1 MKVQQDTVECAV
13 CWCVFF
19 WFVVFYV
26 CLFVWLVGCLFL
38 YLFVCLFVLKDTL
51 TDGYGHYASVSLWLK
66 LAQGGSRPQALGELD
81 TGLEP

>member
-26 CLFVWLVGCLFL
+26 C
-38 YLFVCLFVLKDTL
+38 LFVCLFVLKDTL